1 MTEQISNINAQVNTP
16 IYCSIDPVVFS
27 IINNQLHILLY
38 KRPKEPH
45 KNSWALPGGL
55 IRPNEDRSLEDSVNR
70 VLKLKTGAE
79 VNYSEQLCSVGGY
92 RDVRGWTL
100 SVAYIALVSTQEI
113 NSISQWIPVNE
124 LKNMTLSFDHDI
136 IIEKGIKRLTDK
148 VNYST
153 LPIHLLSSDFTLPQ
167 LQRVYEILLGE
178 SLDKSTFRK
187 KIEETC
193 LLQETGDMLKEGA
206 FRPAKLYKLKNQEVI
221 NFGRNILGLSHN
233 SKK

>member
-1 MTEQISNINAQVNTP
+1 MTEQVKNVNAQVNTP

-27 IINNQLHILLY
+27 IIDDQLHILLY

-45 KNSWALPGGL
+45 QDAWALPGGL
-55 IRPNEDRSLEDSVNR
+55 IRPDEDMSLEESVGR

-100 SVAYIALVSTQEI
+100 SVAYIALVSTQEL
-113 NSISQWIPVNE
+113 NSVSQWIPVND
-124 LKNMTLSFDHDI
+124 LPNMTLAFDHANI
-136 IIEKGIKRLTDK
+136 IQSGIKRLTDK

-153 LPIHLLSSDFTLPQ
+153 LPIHLLGVDFTLPQ
-167 LQRVYEILLGE
+167 LQRVYEILLNE

-187 KIEETC
+187 KIEETG
-193 LLQETGDMLKEGA
+193 LLQETGDLLSGGA
-206 FRPAKLYKLKNQEVI
+206 FRPAKLYKLKNQKVI
-221 NFGRNILGLSHN
+221 NFGRNIL
-233 SKK
+233 K